1 MEKRDAR
8 RVISGGSLGIGFAAA
23 KLVGARGGGA
33 VVEARDEAK
42 LDAV

>member
-8 RVISGGSLGIGFAAA
+8 RVISDGSLGIGFAAA

-33 VVEARDEAK
+33 RDEAK